1 LARILLYSPANLNL
15 MDGSAIWVQAIA
27 EVLHAGAENHITIP
41 LREPELRDVTTRLIR
56 RLPRVRL
63 VPTAESHTLTTV
75 VDLIEGLD
83 REKPFDVLLIRS
95 FGACRIAARRER
107 LRDRLWSTYIV
118 EPERDTYEPEH
129 NAQLSAIATSSRHLV
144 AQSEEMRE
152 LTEQAIPAA
161 RGRML
166 VLPPAIPNH
175 PVKRVDAQHP
185 LPRLVYSG
193 KFHPF
198 YPVDRLIE
206 AFVRM
211 RGEVPGLEFLAVGD
225 KIYNDPNDLEYAPRL
240 RQLLSTT
247 PGVIW
252 KGAVSRAENEALLT
266 EGGIGLS
273 VWDYRH
279 GSRMNDLVVSTKL
292 LDYASV
298 GLPTILNRN
307 RSQERILG
315 PGYPLFVDGSDDV
328 EGLALRLLRDPIL
341 YRDAADWIYEAVRP
355 FGYSSVYS
363 GIAPFIDAAEANA
376 PRGFPLEHVKAIA
389 RRLVGRRS
397 RSR

>member
-27 EVLHAGAENHITIP
+27 EVLHAGADNHITIP

-63 VPTAESHTLTTV
+63 VPTVESHTLTTV
-75 VDLIEGLD
+75 VDLIEALD
-83 REKPFDVLLIRS
+83 GEKRFDVLLIRS

-129 NAQLSAIATSSRHLV
+129 NAQLSAIAINSRHVV

-152 LTEQAIPAA
+152 LTQQAIPAA
-161 RGRML
+161 RDRL
-166 VLPPAIPNH
+166 LILPPAIPDH
-175 PVKRVDAQHP
+175 PVKRVDP
-185 LPRLVYSG
+185 RNPVPRLVYSG

-206 AFVRM
+206 AFVRL
-211 RGEVPGLEFLAVGD
+211 RGEVPGLEFVAVGD
-225 KIYNDPNDLEYAPRL
+225 KIYNDPTDPGYAPGL

-247 PGVIW
+247 RGVVW
-252 KGAVSRAENEALLT
+252 RGAVSRAENEALLS

-315 PGYPLFVDGSDDV
+315 REYPLFVDGAEEV
-328 EGLALRLLRDPIL
+328 EGVVRRALGDPIL

-363 GIAPFIDAAEANA
+363 GISPFIDAAEADA
-376 PRGFPLEHVKAIA
+376 PRGFPVERVKAIA